1 MLVSVIIP
9 AHNCE
14 GRIEEA
20 VESVV
25 HERDAARLEIV
36 IVEDGS
42 TDSTL
47 EVCERLQK
55 KHPDLVKVL
64 RHPKGANKGAGASRN
79 FGIEM
84 SRGELVCFLDAD
96 DYWLPGRLDV
106 APKILAEKP
115 EVDGVYEPV
124 EVVFEETASEADR
137 RATLELFSV
146 RPGRKPE
153 EVLEEVLFGKAWHM
167 GGILLRRR
175 AFDLA
180 GVFPEIRETGEDTH
194 LWIRLAAVCR
204 LVEGEIGKPVAAY
217 RRHGSNTWVPETH
230 PDQFHIYWDLCR
242 WAEENLEDRAKRR
255 AVRERLICSVSGFPV
270 HGVARET
277 ARRVRR
283 AAGIARAFPRVLGH
297 WSFYKCLRRILCLHP
312 LWQKLKHRRHR

>member
-14 GRIEEA
+14 RYLEEA
-20 VESVV
+20 VESVAR
-25 HERDAARLEIV
+25 ERDAAELEIV

-47 EVCERLQK
+47 EVCERIQK

-64 RHPKGANKGAGASRN
+64 RHPEGTNRGIGASRN
-79 FGIEM
+79 LGIEK

-106 APKILAEKP
+106 AMKILTERP
-115 EVDGVYEPV
+115 
-124 EVVFEETASEADR
+124 
-137 RATLELFSV
+137 FSV

-153 EVLEEVLFGKAWHM
+153 EVLEEVLFRGAWHV

-175 AFDLA
+175 AFNLA

-204 LVEGEIGKPVAAY
+204 LVEGEMGRPVAAY
-217 RRHGSNTWVPETH
+217 RRHGSNMWMPETH

-242 WAEENLEDRAKRR
+242 WAEENLEDAAKRR
-255 AVRERLICSVSGFPV
+255 LVRERLICSVSGFPV
-270 HGVARET
+270 DGVARET

-283 AAGIARAFPRVLGH
+283 AAGIARAFPRALGH

-312 LWQKLKHRRHR
+312 LWQKLKHRRGR